1 MKVEIRLTENVVST
15 ANISATLTR
24 FLLEIGNE
32 GVGDVLYQ
40 TRHFTNNGKKLVLNN
55 AKTTLVF

>member
-24 FLLEIGNE
+24 FLLEIGNQ
-32 GVGDVLYQ
+32 GVGDVL
-40 TRHFTNNGKKLVLNN
+40 
-55 AKTTLVF
+55 